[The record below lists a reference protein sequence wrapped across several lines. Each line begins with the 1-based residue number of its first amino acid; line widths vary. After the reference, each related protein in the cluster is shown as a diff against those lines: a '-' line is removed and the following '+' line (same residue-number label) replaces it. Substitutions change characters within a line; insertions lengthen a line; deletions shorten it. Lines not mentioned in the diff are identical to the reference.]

1 MFVFC
6 LRIPTYLTIPTNFWE
21 VTLKAKRK
29 SNILPCKYSVLML
42 LTFMSMFIIFIL
54 NVYMYH
60 MLIWLD
66 LP

>member
-42 LTFMSMFIIFIL
+42 LTFMSMFIIFSSAFPSFSYYDG
-54 NVYMYH
+54 NQG
-60 MLIWLD
+60 
-66 LP
+66 